1 MKRAFVLGL
10 SVAAIALFANVNS
23 ASADHCRSGY
33 SRGYS
38 GYRYS
43 SPYRSGYRNYRYS
56 TPYYNSF
63 NRRRGGFRGYG
74 HNHYHRRGRS
84 GGLYIQ
90 GRNFGFGLRY

>member
-1 MKRAFVLGL
+1 MKRALLMGF
-10 SVAAIALFANVNS
+10 SVAAIALFANVET

-38 GYRYS
+38 SYGYS

-56 TPYYNSF
+56 TPYYGSYY
-63 NRRRGGFRGYG
+63 RQRGGYGHYG
-74 HNHYHRRGRS
+74 HNHYYRRG
-84 GGLYIQ
+84 GGGVYIQ